1 MPRHR
6 QFFWASLSTVVA
18 MVLWTVSMAAAQ
30 DPFQQVPQDQGSSAR
45 DPFDAAERAGSG
57 SSLRDSAATAGKS
70 AEKPAD
76 KKPAA
81 KPEPEFVRKTLQQW
95 QRSLPRGVFEVTRLK
110 ATEQPFS
117 GRYATGHFDGTF
129 VCACCDAELF
139 SSKTKFDSGT
149 GWPSFWQPIKAR
161 AVDRAFDNSE
171 SEPRIEVMCHRC
183 GAHLGHVFDDGP
195 PPTGL
200 RFCINSLSLKL
211 HAAEGTG
218 ARPASPKAR
227 AKSKVSTARTRSSG
241 TMQSSRTKA
250 TVKTTEPGTTAT
262 SEEAPAGS
270 ETPATGKPDGQGR

>member
-1 MPRHR
+1 
-6 QFFWASLSTVVA
+6 

-30 DPFQQVPQDQGSSAR
+30 DPFRQVPQDQGAPGQ

-57 SSLRDSAATAGKS
+57 PSSKDTSAAAEKS
-70 AEKPAD
+70 AAAVAD
-76 KKPAA
+76 RKPAA

-110 ATEQPFS
+110 ATEPPFS
-117 GRYATGHFDGTF
+117 GRYATGHFEGTF

-161 AVDRAFDNSE
+161 AIDRAFDNSE
-171 SEPRIEVMCHRC
+171 SEPRIEVTCHRC

-200 RFCINSLSLKL
+200 RFCINSLAIKL
-211 HAAEGTG
+211 HSAEGTG
-218 ARPASPKAR
+218 TRPAAPKAR
-227 AKSKVSTARTRSSG
+227 AKAKVGTTRTRSSG

-250 TVKTTEPGTTAT
+250 TVKTTEPGA
-262 SEEAPAGS
+262 SEPSDEAPAGS
-270 ETPATGKPDGQGR
+270 ETPTPGKPDGQGR